1 MLEKEEKKENEKN
14 EMMNAKKE
22 LIKLYSLLKQRKN
35 VDVKYNS
42 K

>member
-1 MLEKEEKKENEKN
+1 MQEKKENEKN
-14 EMMNAKKE
+14 EIMNAKKE

-35 VDVKYNS
+35 ENVKYNL

>member
-1 MLEKEEKKENEKN
+1 MQEKEENEKN
-14 EMMNAKKE
+14 EIMNAKKE

-35 VDVKYNS
+35 EDVKYNS

>member
-1 MLEKEEKKENEKN
+1 MQEKEENEKN
-14 EMMNAKKE
+14 EIMNAKKE

-35 VDVKYNS
+35 KDVKNNS

>member
-1 MLEKEEKKENEKN
+1 MQEKKENEKN
-14 EMMNAKKE
+14 EIMNAKKE

-35 VDVKYNS
+35 EDVKYNS

>member
-1 MLEKEEKKENEKN
+1 MQEKEDNEKN
-14 EMMNAKKE
+14 EIMNAKKE

-35 VDVKYNS
+35 EDVKYNS

>member
-35 VDVKYNS
+35 EDVKYNS

>member
-1 MLEKEEKKENEKN
+1 MQEKKENEKN
-14 EMMNAKKE
+14 EIMNAKKE

-35 VDVKYNS
+35 ENINYNS

>member
-1 MLEKEEKKENEKN
+1 MQEKKENEKN
-14 EMMNAKKE
+14 EIMNAKKE

-35 VDVKYNS
+35 ENVKYNS

>member
-1 MLEKEEKKENEKN
+1 MQEKEEKEKN
-14 EMMNAKKE
+14 EIMNAKKE

-35 VDVKYNS
+35 ENVKNIS

>member
-1 MLEKEEKKENEKN
+1 MQEKEDNEKN
-14 EMMNAKKE
+14 EIMNAKKE

-35 VDVKYNS
+35 ENVKYNS

>member
-1 MLEKEEKKENEKN
+1 MQEKEENEKN
-14 EMMNAKKE
+14 EIMNAKKE

-35 VDVKYNS
+35 ENIKYNS

>member
-1 MLEKEEKKENEKN
+1 MQEKEENEKN
-14 EMMNAKKE
+14 EIMNAKKE

-35 VDVKYNS
+35 ENVKYNS